1 MAGTPYEQASTTAA
15 STSYCG
21 VRGRARFWPITALAL
36 IVLGALALRVWGVRG
51 GLPYVDHPDEPN
63 PISYVVRMLRTGDLN
78 PHFFQKPT
86 LYVYLLLGVLS
97 VHYRLGLQSGLY
109 SALDQMT
116 VTAHIYTTIP
126 GFFLW
131 GRLLTVALGG
141 LTVAGVYLLGRR
153 VWGIGAGLIA
163 ALFLAVAQFHIQHSQ
178 YVTTDVASGLFVLL
192 SFIFAVAIARE
203 GRNPDVGRG
212 WRDYLLAGL
221 LAGMAASTKYNA
233 GLIVLPIA
241 TAHGLCWGRRS
252 LVRGARLAGAA
263 AAALLG
269 FVLGTP
275 YALLSW
281 REFVKGLVGQVAAY
295 NDGSQGD
302 IRGAWNVRGYLD
314 FFWNAG
320 LLGPGCIAVL
330 LGLGLLLWH
339 SDERKPGA
347 RNAGL
352 LWLSFVVPYL
362 LLLLAQSTHF
372 LRNFI
377 PLFVLCMLPIGVAGA
392 WLIAWLGIRAPQYP
406 DPSTRLRGA
415 GWRGWRPLAAVAVL
429 LVLLL
434 PSASQTL
441 AYAQRLGQGDT
452 RVQLLDWLAAHVPP
466 GARIAAELKP
476 LPGPLESPWVA
487 VDALPEHDL
496 AWYRRQGYAFL
507 IGSSDQWRRWDVPQ
521 EYQRFAAD
529 RPAIEFGGATPR
541 DMFGPHLVIYATG
554 LAAEDVSARLTSD
567 VRIGGAR
574 LLGSAI
580 GGLAA
585 ASTAPTFAPTIK
597 AGDTLNLRTF
607 WQVEQPFTA
616 DYFIFVHVLNA
627 AGQTVAQRDAP
638 PWQGRFPTSSWRSG
652 TLIVDVNDLPL
663 PADLPPGDY
672 TLVVGMFDSATGA
685 HPPTQVDG
693 KLVADSTTT
702 IGTIRVGKQ

>member
-1 MAGTPYEQASTTAA
+1 LWGGWAVLPHGQERIVAGTPYEQASATAS
-15 STSYCG
+15 STSYRG
-21 VRGRARFWPITALAL
+21 ARGLVRYWAVSALAL
-36 IVLGALALRVWGVRG
+36 IALGALALRVWGVRG

-86 LYVYLLLGVLS
+86 LYVYMLLGVLS
-97 VHYRLGLQSGLY
+97 LHYRLGLQSGLY

-116 VTAHIYTTIP
+116 VTTHIYTTIP
-126 GFFLW
+126 GFFMW

-141 LTVAGVYLLGRR
+141 LTVAGVYALGRQ
-153 VWGIGAGLIA
+153 VWGAGAGLIG
-163 ALFLAVAQFHIQHSQ
+163 ALFLAVSQFHLQHSQ

-192 SFIFAVAIARE
+192 SFIFVVAIACQ
-203 GRNPDVGRG
+203 GR
-212 WRDYLLAGL
+212 WHAYLLAGL
-221 LAGMAASTKYNA
+221 LAGLAASTKYNA

-241 TAHGLCWGRRS
+241 AAHGLCWGRRW
-252 LVRGARLAGAA
+252 LVRGPRLAGAA

-269 FVLGTP
+269 FVIGTP

-281 REFVKGLVGQVAAY
+281 REFVKGLVGQVVAY

-320 LLGPGCIAVL
+320 LLAPGCIAVL
-330 LGLGLLLWH
+330 IGIALLLWRD
-339 SDERKPGA
+339 DERKPGA
-347 RNAGL
+347 RAAGL

-362 LLLLAQSTHF
+362 LLLLSQSTHF

-392 WLIAWLGIRAPQYP
+392 WLIAWLGARAP
-406 DPSTRLRGA
+406 R
-415 GWRGWRPLAAVAVL
+415 WRPLVVVAVL
-429 LVLLL
+429 LLLLL
-434 PSASQTL
+434 PSAAQTL
-441 AYAQRLGQGDT
+441 VYTQRLGQGDT
-452 RVQLLDWLAAHVPP
+452 RVQMLDWLGTHVPP

-476 LPGPLESPWVA
+476 LPGPLDSPWVA
-487 VDALPEHDL
+487 VGALPEHDL

-507 IGSSDQWRRWDVPQ
+507 IGSSDQWRRWAVPDA
-521 EYQRFAAD
+521 YQRFATS
-529 RPAIEFGGATPR
+529 RPVAEFGGATPR

-554 LAAEDVSARLTSD
+554 LAAEDVPARLTSD

-580 GGLAA
+580 GTLDGLAA
-585 ASTAPTFAPTIK
+585 PELK
-597 AGDTLNLRTF
+597 AGYSLSLRTF

-638 PWQGRFPTSSWRSG
+638 PWQGRFPTSSWRPG
-652 TLIVDVNDLPL
+652 TLIVDLNDLPL
-663 PADLPPGDY
+663 PADLPSGDY
-672 TLVVGMFDSATGA
+672 TLVVGMFDPATGA
-685 HPPTQVDG
+685 HPPAQVDG
-693 KLVADSTTT
+693 QPVPNSATP
-702 IGTIRVGKQ
+702 IGRIRVTQ

>member
-1 MAGTPYEQASTTAA
+1 VAGTPYEQAPTATTQI
-15 STSYCG
+15 TSYSG
-21 VRGRARFWPITALAL
+21 ARRLARFWPISALAL

-86 LYVYLLLGVLS
+86 LYVYLLLGVLAA
-97 VHYRLGLQSGLY
+97 HYRLGLQSGLY
-109 SALDQMT
+109 GALDQMT
-116 VTAHIYTTIP
+116 ITTHIYTTIP

-141 LTVAGVYLLGRR
+141 LTVAGVYVLGRR
-153 VWGIGAGLIA
+153 VWGIGAGLIG
-163 ALFLAVAQFHIQHSQ
+163 ALFLAISQFHFQHSQ

-192 SFIFAVAIARE
+192 SFIFAVVIAQQ
-203 GRNPDVGRG
+203 GD
-212 WRDYLLAGL
+212 WRAYLLAGL

-233 GLIVLPIA
+233 GLIVLPIVV
-241 TAHGLCWGRRS
+241 AHGLCWGRQS
-252 LVRGARLAGAA
+252 LVRSARLAGAA
-263 AAALLG
+263 AASLLG

-281 REFVKGLVGQVAAY
+281 REFAKGLIGQVAAY

-302 IRGAWNVRGYLD
+302 IRGAWNVRGYVD
-314 FFWNAG
+314 FFWDVG
-320 LLGPGCIAVL
+320 LLAPGCIAVL
-330 LGLGLLLWH
+330 LGVGLLLWH
-339 SDERKPGA
+339 NQRRKPGA
-347 RNAGL
+347 PPYVGIPRKAGL

-392 WLIAWLGIRAPQYP
+392 WLIAWI
-406 DPSTRLRGA
+406 GA
-415 GWRGWRPLAAVAVL
+415 RVPRWRGLVAVAVL
-429 LVLLL
+429 AVLLL
-434 PSASQTL
+434 PSAAQSL
-441 AYAQRLGQGDT
+441 AYAQRLGRGDT
-452 RVQLLDWLAAHVPP
+452 RALMLDWLAAHVPP

-487 VDALPEHDL
+487 VDALPDHDL

-521 EYQRFAAD
+521 EYQRFAAGQ
-529 RPAIEFGGATPR
+529 PAAEFGGATPR
-541 DMFGPHLVIYATG
+541 EMFGPHLVIYATG
-554 LAAEDVSARLTSD
+554 LSAEDVPSRLAGD

-574 LLGSAI
+574 LVGSAI
-580 GGLAA
+580 GMQDAPAA
-585 ASTAPTFAPTIK
+585 ANTIPALK
-597 AGDTLNLRTF
+597 AGDTLHLRTF
-607 WQVEQPFTA
+607 WQIEQLFTS
-616 DYFIFVHVLNA
+616 DYFIFVHVLNE

-638 PWQGRFPTSSWRSG
+638 PWQGRFPTSSWQPG
-652 TLIVDVNDLPL
+652 TLIVDINDLPL
-663 PADLPPGDY
+663 PAELPPGEY
-672 TLVVGMFDSATGA
+672 TLVVGMFDPATGA
-685 HPPTQVDG
+685 HPSTQVDG
-693 KLVADSTTT
+693 RLVSSNETT
-702 IGTIRVGKQ
+702 IGTIRVER

>member
-1 MAGTPYEQASTTAA
+1 LPNGQERIVAGTPYEQASATAA
-15 STSYCG
+15 STSW
-21 VRGRARFWPITALAL
+21 RGARGLARYWPISALAL
-36 IVLGALALRVWGVRG
+36 IVLGALAVRIWGVHG

-63 PISYVVRMLRTGDLN
+63 PVSYVVRMLRTGDLN

-86 LYVYLLLGVLS
+86 LYVYMLLGVLS

-109 SALDQMT
+109 GALDQMT
-116 VTAHIYTTIP
+116 VTTHIYTTIP

-141 LTVAGVYLLGRR
+141 LTIAGVYLLGRR
-153 VWGIGAGLIA
+153 VWSSGAGLIG
-163 ALFLAVAQFHIQHSQ
+163 ALFLAISQFHLQHSQ

-192 SFIFAVAIARE
+192 SFIFAVALAWQ
-203 GRNPDVGRG
+203 GS
-212 WRDYLLAGL
+212 WRAYLLAGL
-221 LAGMAASTKYNA
+221 LAGLAASTKYNA

-241 TAHGLCWGRRS
+241 VAHGLYWRRQALAAGMR
-252 LVRGARLAGAA
+252 LVAAA

-269 FVLGTP
+269 FVQGTP

-281 REFVKGLVGQVAAY
+281 REFVKGLLGQVVAY

-302 IRGAWNVRGYLD
+302 IRGAWNIRSYVN

-320 LLGPGCIAVL
+320 LLAPGCIAML
-330 LGLGLLLWH
+330 IGLGLLLWYG
-339 SDERKPGA
+339 DQRKPGA
-347 RNAGL
+347 PPSIRVPRVAGL

-362 LLLLAQSTHF
+362 LLLLSQSTHF
-372 LRNFI
+372 FRNFI

-392 WLIAWLGIRAPQYP
+392 WLIAWLGGRAP
-406 DPSTRLRGA
+406 R
-415 GWRGWRPLAAVAVL
+415 WRALALVAVL

-434 PSASQTL
+434 PSARQTL

-452 RVQLLDWLAAHVPP
+452 RVHMLDWLSAHVPP

-476 LPGPLESPWVA
+476 LPGPLESPWIA
-487 VDALPEHDL
+487 VEALPEHDL

-507 IGSSDQWRRWDVPQ
+507 IGSSDQWRRWDVPD
-521 EYQRFAAD
+521 EYQRFATRA
-529 RPAIEFGGATPR
+529 PVAEFGGATPR

-554 LAAEDVSARLTSD
+554 LAAEDVPGRLSSD

-580 GGLAA
+580 GTLD
-585 ASTAPTFAPTIK
+585 APAPAGAVPALK
-597 AGDTLNLRTF
+597 AGDTLRLRTF
-607 WQVEQPFTA
+607 WQVEQPFSV

-638 PWQGRFPTSSWRSG
+638 PWQGRFPTSSWRPG
-652 TLIVDVNDLPL
+652 TLIVDLNDLAL
-663 PADLPPGDY
+663 PADLPAGDY
-672 TLVVGMFDSATGA
+672 TLVVGMFDPATGV

-693 KLVADSTTT
+693 QPSANSVTS
-702 IGTIRVGKQ
+702 IGTIRVER

>member
-1 MAGTPYEQASTTAA
+1 MAGTSYEQASAAA
-15 STSYCG
+15 SSTSWRD
-21 VRGRARFWPITALAL
+21 VRGLARYWPISALAL

-63 PISYVVRMLRTGDLN
+63 PVSYVVRMLRTGDLN

-86 LYVYLLLGVLS
+86 LYVYMLLGVLS
-97 VHYRLGLQSGLY
+97 LHYRLGLQSGLY
-109 SALDQMT
+109 GALDQMT
-116 VTAHIYTTIP
+116 VTTHIYTTIP

-153 VWGIGAGLIA
+153 VWGIGAGLIG
-163 ALFLAVAQFHIQHSQ
+163 ALFLAVSQFHLQHSQ

-192 SFIFAVAIARE
+192 SFIFAVEIARR
-203 GRNPDVGRG
+203 GG
-212 WRDYLLAGL
+212 WRAYLLAGL

-241 TAHGLCWGRRS
+241 AAHGLCWGRRS
-252 LVRGARLAGAA
+252 LTYGGRLVGAA
-263 AAALLG
+263 AASSLG

-281 REFVKGLVGQVAAY
+281 REFVKGLIGQVAAY

-302 IRGAWNVRGYLD
+302 IRGAWNLRGYVH
-314 FFWNAG
+314 FFWDAG
-320 LLGPGCIAVL
+320 LLAPGCIAVL
-330 LGLGLLLWH
+330 LGLGLLLWR
-339 SDERKPGA
+339 SNQQKPGT
-347 RNAGL
+347 RSAGL

-362 LLLLAQSTHF
+362 LLLLSQSTHF

-377 PLFVLCMLPIGVAGA
+377 PLFVLCMLPIGVAAA
-392 WLIAWLGIRAPQYP
+392 WLINWLGERA
-406 DPSTRLRGA
+406 RR
-415 GWRGWRPLAAVAVL
+415 WRPLALVAVL
-429 LVLLL
+429 LLLLL
-434 PSASQTL
+434 PSAAQTL

-452 RVQLLDWLAAHVPP
+452 RVQMLDWLGEHVPP

-476 LPGPLESPWVA
+476 LPGPLDSPWVA

-507 IGSSDQWRRWDVPQ
+507 IGSSDQWRRWEVPE
-521 EYQRFAAD
+521 EYQRFGQPGA
-529 RPAIEFGGATPR
+529 EFGGATPR
-541 DMFGPHLVIYATG
+541 DMFGPHLVIYATS
-554 LAAEDVSARLTSD
+554 LAAEDVPARLASD

-580 GGLAA
+580 GTQDAPAA
-585 ASTAPTFAPTIK
+585 DGAVPTLK
-597 AGDTLNLRTF
+597 GGDTLNLRTF
-607 WQVEQPFTA
+607 WQIEQPFTA

-627 AGQTVAQRDAP
+627 DGQTVAQRDAP
-638 PWQGRFPTSSWRSG
+638 PWQGRFPTSSWRPG
-652 TLIVDVNDLPL
+652 TLIVDLNDLLL
-663 PADLPPGDY
+663 PAELPPGDY
-672 TLVVGMFDSATGA
+672 SLVVGMFDPVTGA
-685 HPPTQVDG
+685 HPPTQVDRRTA
-693 KLVADSTTT
+693 ADSGTS
-702 IGTIRVGKQ
+702 IGVIRVAR

>member
-1 MAGTPYEQASTTAA
+1 MAGTPYEHASATAS
-15 STSYCG
+15 STSRRSA
-21 VRGRARFWPITALAL
+21 RGLARYWPISALAL

-63 PISYVVRMLRTGDLN
+63 PVSYVVRMLRTGDLN

-86 LYVYLLLGVLS
+86 LYVYMLLGVLS

-109 SALDQMT
+109 GALDQIT
-116 VTAHIYTTIP
+116 VTTHIYTTIP
-126 GFFLW
+126 DFFLW

-153 VWGIGAGLIA
+153 VWSTGAGLIG
-163 ALFLAVAQFHIQHSQ
+163 ALFLAVAQFHLQHSQ

-192 SFIFAVAIARE
+192 SFIFVIEIARQ
-203 GRNPDVGRG
+203 GG
-212 WRDYLLAGL
+212 WRAYLLAGL

-241 TAHGLCWGRRS
+241 VAHGLCWGRWS
-252 LVRGARLAGAA
+252 LLRGGRLAGAA
-263 AAALLG
+263 ASTLLG
-269 FVLGTP
+269 FGLGTP

-281 REFVKGLVGQVAAY
+281 QEFAKGVVGQVAAY

-320 LLGPGCIAVL
+320 LLAPGCIAVL
-330 LGLGLLLWH
+330 LGIGLLLWR
-339 SDERKPGA
+339 DDQRKPGA
-347 RNAGL
+347 RKAGL

-362 LLLLAQSTHF
+362 LLLLSQSTHF

-392 WLIAWLGIRAPQYP
+392 GLIAWLGERAPRW
-406 DPSTRLRGA
+406 RL
-415 GWRGWRPLAAVAVL
+415 LAVVAVL

-434 PSASQTL
+434 PSAAQTL
-441 AYAQRLGQGDT
+441 AYTQRLGQGDT
-452 RVQLLDWLAAHVPP
+452 RVQMLDWLSAHVPP

-476 LPGPLESPWVA
+476 LPGPLESPWIA
-487 VDALPEHDL
+487 VDALPEHDM

-507 IGSSDQWRRWDVPQ
+507 IGASDQWRRWDVPE
-521 EYQRFAAD
+521 EYQGFGPPVA
-529 RPAIEFGGATPR
+529 EFGGATPR
-541 DMFGPHLVIYATG
+541 AMFGPHLVIYATG
-554 LAAEDVSARLTSD
+554 LAAEDVPARLASD
-567 VRIGGAR
+567 VRIGSAR

-580 GGLAA
+580 GSLDAPVS
-585 ASTAPTFAPTIK
+585 ASATPAFK

-607 WQVEQPFTA
+607 WQVEQPFTS

-638 PWQGRFPTSSWRSG
+638 PWQGRFPTSSWRPG
-652 TLIVDVNDLPL
+652 TLIVDLNDLQL
-663 PADLPPGDY
+663 PATLPPGDY
-672 TLVVGMFDSATGA
+672 SLVVGMFDPATGA
-685 HPPTQVDG
+685 HPPTQADRQP
-693 KLVADSTTT
+693 KADSATS
-702 IGTIRVGKQ
+702 IGTIRVER

>member
-1 MAGTPYEQASTTAA
+1 MSGRAKERSVAGTPYEQASTTAPSA
-15 STSYCG
+15 SYRG
-21 VRGRARFWPITALAL
+21 VRGLARPWAAAALAL
-36 IVLGALALRVWGVRG
+36 IVLGALMLRVWGVRG

-78 PHFFQKPT
+78 PHFFQKPS

-109 SALDQMT
+109 SPLDQMT
-116 VTAHIYTTIP
+116 VTTHIYTTIP
-126 GFFLW
+126 GFFVW
-131 GRLLTVALGG
+131 GRLLTVALGS
-141 LTVAGVYLLGRR
+141 LTVAGVYALGRR
-153 VWGIGAGLIA
+153 VWGAGAGLIG
-163 ALFLAVAQFHIQHSQ
+163 ALFLAVSQFHLQHSQ

-192 SFIFAVAIARE
+192 SFIFAIAIARQ
-203 GRNPDVGRG
+203 GR

-221 LAGMAASTKYNA
+221 LAGFAASTKYNA

-241 TAHGLCWGRRS
+241 AGHGLCWGRRS
-252 LVRGARLAGAA
+252 LARGARLAGAA

-281 REFVKGLVGQVAAY
+281 SEFVKGLVGQVVAY

-320 LLGPGCIAVL
+320 LLAPGCIAVL
-330 LGLGLLLWH
+330 LGVGLLLWH
-339 SDERKPGA
+339 GDDREPGSA
-347 RNAGL
+347 AWVGMPRRAGL

-362 LLLLAQSTHF
+362 LLLLSQSTHF

-392 WLIAWLGIRAPQYP
+392 WLIGWLGWRAP
-406 DPSTRLRGA
+406 R
-415 GWRGWRPLAAVAVL
+415 WRALVALAVL

-434 PSASQTL
+434 PSAAQTL

-452 RVQLLDWLAAHVPP
+452 RAQMLDWLAAHVPP

-487 VDALPEHDL
+487 VGELTKHDL

-507 IGSSDQWRRWDVPQ
+507 IGSSDQWRRWEVPDA
-521 EYQRFAAD
+521 YQRFVAGQPVA
-529 RPAIEFGGATPR
+529 EFGGATPR

-554 LAAEDVSARLTSD
+554 LAANDVPARLPAD

-580 GGLAA
+580 GTQDGPAA
-585 ASTAPTFAPTIK
+585 PKLK
-597 AGDTLNLRTF
+597 AGDTLSLRTF
-607 WQVEQPFTA
+607 WQVEQPFTS

-638 PWQGRFPTSSWRSG
+638 PWQGRFPTTSWRPG
-652 TLIVDVNDLPL
+652 TLIVDVNGLAL

-672 TLVVGMFDSATGA
+672 TLVVGMFDPASGA
-685 HPPTQVDG
+685 HPPTEVDG
-693 KLVADSTTT
+693 RPAHDSTTT
-702 IGTIRVGKQ
+702 IGTIRIGK

>member
-1 MAGTPYEQASTTAA
+1 VAGTPYEQAPAA
-15 STSYCG
+15 AQITSYPG
-21 VRGRARFWPITALAL
+21 VRRLARFWPISALAL
-36 IVLGALALRVWGVRG
+36 IVLVALALRVWGVRG

-86 LYVYLLLGVLS
+86 LYVYMLLGVLS

-109 SALDQMT
+109 SPLDQMT
-116 VTAHIYTTIP
+116 VTTHIYTTIP

-131 GRLLTVALGG
+131 GRVLTVVLGG

-153 VWGIGAGLIA
+153 VWGSGAGLIG
-163 ALFLAVAQFHIQHSQ
+163 ALFLAVSQFHLQHSQ

-192 SFIFAVAIARE
+192 SFFFVIAIARQ
-203 GRNPDVGRG
+203 GG
-212 WRDYLLAGL
+212 WHAYLLAGL

-241 TAHGLCWGRRS
+241 IAHGLHWGRRS

-263 AAALLG
+263 AASLLG

-302 IRGAWNVRGYLD
+302 IRGAWNLRGYVD
-314 FFWNAG
+314 FFWDAG
-320 LLGPGCIAVL
+320 LLAPGCIAVL
-330 LGLGLLLWH
+330 LGLGLLLWR
-339 SDERKPGA
+339 EQRQKPGV
-347 RNAGL
+347 RTAGL

-362 LLLLAQSTHF
+362 LLLLSQSTHF

-392 WLIAWLGIRAPQYP
+392 WLITWIGTRASRNP
-406 DPSTRLRGA
+406 D
-415 GWRGWRPLAAVAVL
+415 GWRGWPLLAVVAVL

-434 PSASQTL
+434 PSSAQTL
-441 AYAQRLGQGDT
+441 AYTQRLGRGDT
-452 RVQLLDWLAAHVPP
+452 RVQMLDWLGAHVPP
-466 GARIAAELKP
+466 GVRIAAELKP

-507 IGSSDQWRRWDVPQ
+507 IGSSDQWRRWDVPD

-529 RPAIEFGGATPR
+529 RPVAEFGGGTPR
-541 DMFGPHLVIYATG
+541 DMFGPHLLIYATG
-554 LAAEDVSARLTSD
+554 LAAEDVPARLTSD

-580 GGLAA
+580 GTQDGSAT
-585 ASTAPTFAPTIK
+585 ASAVPVFK
-597 AGDTLNLRTF
+597 AGDTLSLRTF
-607 WQVEQPFTA
+607 WQIEQPFAA

-638 PWQGRFPTSSWRSG
+638 PWQGRFPTSSWRPG
-652 TLIVDVNDLPL
+652 TLIVDLNDLPL
-663 PADLPPGDY
+663 PADLPAGDY
-672 TLVVGMFDSATGA
+672 TLVVGMFDPATGA

-693 KLVADSTTT
+693 RPAPDSTTL
-702 IGTIRVGKQ
+702 IGRIRVTRT

>member
-1 MAGTPYEQASTTAA
+1 MADTPYEQTSATAA
-15 STSYCG
+15 STSY
-21 VRGRARFWPITALAL
+21 RGLRGLARFWPISALAL

-78 PHFFQKPT
+78 PHAFQKPT
-86 LYVYLLLGVLS
+86 LYVYLLLGVLA

-116 VTAHIYTTIP
+116 ITTHIYTTIP

-141 LTVAGVYLLGRR
+141 LSVAGVYVLGRR
-153 VWGIGAGLIA
+153 VWSAGAGLIG
-163 ALFLAVAQFHIQHSQ
+163 ALFLAVAQFHLQHSQ

-192 SFIFAVAIARE
+192 SFVFAIAIARQ
-203 GRNPDVGRG
+203 GR

-221 LAGMAASTKYNA
+221 LAGFAASTKYNA

-241 TAHGLCWGRRS
+241 FAHGLGWGRRS
-252 LVRGARLAGAA
+252 LARVGRLAGAA

-320 LLGPGCIAVL
+320 LLAPGCIAVL
-330 LGLGLLLWH
+330 LGMGLLLWRD
-339 SDERKPGA
+339 DERKPGA
-347 RNAGL
+347 RKAGL

-392 WLIAWLGIRAPQYP
+392 WLIAWFGARAP
-406 DPSTRLRGA
+406 RLRRLSA
-415 GWRGWRPLAAVAVL
+415 GFVL
-429 LVLLL
+429 LLLLL
-434 PSASQTL
+434 PSAAQTL
-441 AYAQRLGQGDT
+441 AYAQRLSQGDT
-452 RVQLLDWLAAHVPP
+452 RVQMLDWLGAHVPP
-466 GARIAAELKP
+466 GARVAAELKP

-487 VDALPEHDL
+487 VNALPDHTL

-507 IGSSDQWRRWDVPQ
+507 IGASDQWRRWDVP
-521 EYQRFAAD
+521 EAYQHFAAS
-529 RPAIEFGGATPR
+529 RPVAEFGGATPR

-554 LAAEDVSARLTSD
+554 LAAEDVPARLTND
-567 VRIGGAR
+567 VLIGGAR

-580 GGLAA
+580 GTQDEPGSIAA
-585 ASTAPTFAPTIK
+585 PAFK
-597 AGDTLNLRTF
+597 AGDSLSLRTF

-638 PWQGRFPTSSWRSG
+638 PWQGRFPTSSWRAG

-663 PADLPPGDY
+663 PAALPAGDY
-672 TLVVGMFDSATGA
+672 PLVAGMFDPNSGA
-685 HPPTQVDG
+685 HPTTQVND
-693 KLVADSTTT
+693 KPVADSATT
-702 IGTIRVGKQ
+702 IGTIRVER

>member
-1 MAGTPYEQASTTAA
+1 MAGTRYEQASATAA
-15 STSYCG
+15 STSY
-21 VRGRARFWPITALAL
+21 RGARGLARFWPIAALTL

-86 LYVYLLLGVLS
+86 LYVYMLLGVLS

-109 SALDQMT
+109 SALDHMT
-116 VTAHIYTTIP
+116 VTTHIYTTIP

-131 GRLLTVALGG
+131 GRLLTVVLGG

-153 VWGIGAGLIA
+153 VWGVGAGLIG
-163 ALFLAVAQFHIQHSQ
+163 ALFLAVSQFHLQHSQ

-192 SFIFAVAIARE
+192 SFICAVAIARR
-203 GRNPDVGRG
+203 GR

-221 LAGMAASTKYNA
+221 LAGLAASTKYNA

-241 TAHGLCWGRRS
+241 AAHGLCWGRQW
-252 LVRGARLAGAA
+252 LVRGVRLAGAA

-281 REFVKGLVGQVAAY
+281 REFVKGLVGQVVAY

-302 IRGAWNVRGYLD
+302 IRGAWNVRGYLN
-314 FFWNAG
+314 FFWDAG
-320 LLGPGCIAVL
+320 LLAPGCIAVL
-330 LGLGLLLWH
+330 IGLALLLWH
-339 SDERKPGA
+339 DDEQKPGA
-347 RNAGL
+347 RAAGL

-362 LLLLAQSTHF
+362 LLLLSQSTHF

-392 WLIAWLGIRAPQYP
+392 GLIAWLGERAPRW
-406 DPSTRLRGA
+406 RL
-415 GWRGWRPLAAVAVL
+415 LAAVAVL
-429 LVLLL
+429 LLLLL
-434 PSASQTL
+434 PSAAQTL

-452 RVQLLDWLAAHVPP
+452 RAQLLDWLGANVPP

-487 VDALPEHDL
+487 VGALPKHDL

-507 IGSSDQWRRWDVPQ
+507 IGSSDAWRRWDVPQ
-521 EYQRFAAD
+521 EYQRFGAG
-529 RPAIEFGGATPR
+529 RPVAEFGGATPR

-554 LAAEDVSARLTSD
+554 LAAEDVPARLSSD

-580 GGLAA
+580 GTQDATAA
-585 ASTAPTFAPTIK
+585 ADVAPSFK
-597 AGDTLNLRTF
+597 AGDTLSLRTF

-638 PWQGRFPTSSWRSG
+638 PWQGRFPTSSWRPG

-663 PADLPPGDY
+663 PSDLPPGDY
-672 TLVVGMFDSATGA
+672 TLVVGMFDPATGA
-685 HPPTQVDG
+685 HPPAQVDG
-693 KLVADSTTT
+693 RPASDSATPIRT
-702 IGTIRVGKQ
+702 IWIGKQ

>member
-1 MAGTPYEQASTTAA
+1 MIRSAIVAGTPYEQASATGS
-15 STSYCG
+15 STSYRDA
-21 VRGRARFWPITALAL
+21 RGLARYWAVSALAL

-86 LYVYLLLGVLS
+86 LYVYMLLGVLS

-116 VTAHIYTTIP
+116 VTTHIYTTIP
-126 GFFLW
+126 GFFVW
-131 GRLLTVALGG
+131 GRLLTVVLGG
-141 LTVAGVYLLGRR
+141 LTVAGVYLLGRQ
-153 VWGIGAGLIA
+153 VWGAGAGLIG
-163 ALFLAVAQFHIQHSQ
+163 ALFLAVSQFHLQHSQ

-192 SFIFAVAIARE
+192 SFIFAVAIAQQ
-203 GRNPDVGRG
+203 GH
-212 WRDYLLAGL
+212 WRAYLLAGL
-221 LAGMAASTKYNA
+221 LAGLAASTKYNA

-241 TAHGLCWGRRS
+241 AAHGLCWGRRW
-252 LVRGARLAGAA
+252 LVRGVRLAGAA
-263 AAALLG
+263 AASLLG

-314 FFWNAG
+314 FFWDAG
-320 LLGPGCIAVL
+320 LLAPGCIAVL
-330 LGLGLLLWH
+330 IGVGLLLWPD
-339 SDERKPGA
+339 DERKPGA
-347 RNAGL
+347 RGAGL

-362 LLLLAQSTHF
+362 LLLLSQSTHF
-372 LRNFI
+372 FRNFI

-392 WLIAWLGIRAPQYP
+392 WLIAWLGRRAP
-406 DPSTRLRGA
+406 R
-415 GWRGWRPLAAVAVL
+415 WRPLAVVAVL
-429 LVLLL
+429 LLLLL
-434 PSASQTL
+434 PSAAQTL
-441 AYAQRLGQGDT
+441 AYTQRLGQGDT
-452 RVQLLDWLAAHVPP
+452 RVQMLDWLGAHVPP

-487 VDALPEHDL
+487 VAALPEHDL
-496 AWYRRQGYAFL
+496 AWYRQQGYAFL
-507 IGSSDQWRRWDVPQ
+507 IGSSDQWRRWDVPD
-521 EYQRFAAD
+521 EYQRFAAS
-529 RPAIEFGGATPR
+529 RTVAEFGGATPR

-554 LAAEDVSARLTSD
+554 LTAEDVPARLTSD

-580 GGLAA
+580 GRLDGRAA
-585 ASTAPTFAPTIK
+585 PALK
-597 AGDTLNLRTF
+597 AGDLLRLRTF
-607 WQVEQPFTA
+607 WQIEQPFTA

-638 PWQGRFPTSSWRSG
+638 PWQGRFPTSSWRPG
-652 TLIVDVNDLPL
+652 TLIVDLNDLPL
-663 PADLPPGDY
+663 PADLPLGDY
-672 TLVVGMFDSATGA
+672 TLVVGMFDPATGA

-693 KLVADSTTT
+693 RPVSDSATP
-702 IGTIRVGKQ
+702 IGNIRVEQ

>member
-1 MAGTPYEQASTTAA
+1 MSGRWKERIVAGTPYEQASATAS
-15 STSYCG
+15 STSY
-21 VRGRARFWPITALAL
+21 RGARRLARYWAVSTLAL
-36 IVLGALALRVWGVRG
+36 IVLGALALRIWGVRG

-86 LYVYLLLGVLS
+86 LYVYMLLGVLS

-116 VTAHIYTTIP
+116 VTTHIYTTIP
-126 GFFLW
+126 GFFVW
-131 GRLLTVALGG
+131 GRLLTVVLGG

-153 VWGIGAGLIA
+153 VWGAGAGLIG
-163 ALFLAVAQFHIQHSQ
+163 ALFLAVSQFHLQHSQ

-192 SFIFAVAIARE
+192 SFIFAVAIARQ
-203 GRNPDVGRG
+203 GR
-212 WRDYLLAGL
+212 WRAYLLAGL
-221 LAGMAASTKYNA
+221 LAGLAASTKYNA

-241 TAHGLCWGRRS
+241 AAHGLYWGRRW
-252 LVRGARLAGAA
+252 LVRSLRLAGAA

-281 REFVKGLVGQVAAY
+281 REFVKGLAGQVAAY

-314 FFWNAG
+314 FFWDAG
-320 LLGPGCIAVL
+320 LLAPGCIAVL
-330 LGLGLLLWH
+330 IGIVLLLWRG
-339 SDERKPGA
+339 DERKPGA
-347 RNAGL
+347 RAAGL

-362 LLLLAQSTHF
+362 LLLLSQSTHF

-377 PLFVLCMLPIGVAGA
+377 PLFVLCMLPVGVAGA
-392 WLIAWLGIRAPQYP
+392 WLIAWLGGRAP
-406 DPSTRLRGA
+406 R
-415 GWRGWRPLAAVAVL
+415 WRPLVIVTVL
-429 LVLLL
+429 FALLL
-434 PSASQTL
+434 PSAGQTL
-441 AYAQRLGQGDT
+441 AYTQRLGQGDT
-452 RVQLLDWLAAHVPP
+452 RVQMLDWLEAHVPP

-487 VDALPEHDL
+487 VGALPEHDL

-507 IGSSDQWRRWDVPQ
+507 IGSSDQWRRWEVPE
-521 EYQRFAAD
+521 EYQRFAAS
-529 RPAIEFGGATPR
+529 RPVAEFGGAIPR
-541 DMFGPHLVIYATG
+541 DMFGPHLVIYATS
-554 LAAEDVSARLTSD
+554 LAAEDIPARLTSD

-580 GGLAA
+580 GTLDELATPA
-585 ASTAPTFAPTIK
+585 LK
-597 AGDTLNLRTF
+597 AGDSLSLRTF
-607 WQVEQPFTA
+607 WQIEQPFTT

-638 PWQGRFPTSSWRSG
+638 PWQGRFPTSSWRPG
-652 TLIVDVNDLPL
+652 TLIVDLNDLPL

-672 TLVVGMFDSATGA
+672 TLVVGMFDPTTGA
-685 HPPTQVDG
+685 HPPVRVDG
-693 KLVADSTTT
+693 RPAPDTGTS
-702 IGTIRVGKQ
+702 IGVIRVER